1 MKTRLILTG
10 AILLTFAASAG
21 YADSKPFRIQVVD
34 DDTGRGV
41 PLVELQTVNN
51 IRLFS
56 DSNGIVAFD
65 EPGLR
70 DQTVFFHVKS
80 HGYEFAKDGFG
91 FRGRALD
98 VKAGGK
104 ATLPIKRRNL
114 AQRLYRI
121 TGADIYRDTIL
132 TDEDPPI
139 KEPLLNGLVF
149 GSDSVVN
156 AAYRGKIYW
165 FWGDTNRPG
174 YPLGNF
180 HVPGATSKLPKDG
193 GLDPGRG
200 IDLDYFVDDKGFARP
215 TAQMPGAG
223 PTWIDGLVVLREDR
237 GRERMFAA
245 YVKVKPP
252 LDVYQHG
259 LVEFD
264 DESGGFKKVTEFNNE
279 ARAYPHG
286 HPFVMRE
293 GNVEYVY
300 FCHPYPLVRVRASPE
315 NLTKLDEYEAYTC
328 LKPGSRLVAP
338 QIDRGPN
345 GEIQYGWK
353 RNTPAVGPNEEAR
366 LIAGKHLRR
375 DETLLRLCDRDS
387 GKTVNAHNGSVHWN
401 DFRRRWVMITVEQG
415 GTSPLGEVWYA
426 EADSPT
432 GPWAYAV
439 KIVTHD
445 RYSFYNPKQHPFF
458 DARTGCTIYFEGTYT
473 HSFSGNTDQ
482 TPRYDYNQIMY
493 MLELDDARVA
503 LPVAI
508 YQKSESIP
516 DRFAARAATKPEEA
530 MTAPDLARI
539 AFFALDQPGVDTVS
553 VSESKSS
560 AGHFI
565 LTVEATPRTDSA
577 KAQFQFFAL
586 TANTK
591 NPPATTVPLYEYIE
605 KGNGRRA
612 YSTEPALKLT
622 GFERQE
628 SPLCRVWRNPWRSP

>member
-1 MKTRLILTG
+1 MRSLLAG
-10 AILLTFAASAG
+10 AILLTAACSAA
-21 YADSKPFRIQVVD
+21 YADSKPFRIQVID
-34 DDTGRGV
+34 EETGRGV

-51 IRLFS
+51 IRLFT

-65 EPGLR
+65 EPGLT

-104 ATLPIKRRNL
+104 ATLSIKRLNL

-121 TGADIYRDTIL
+121 TGAGIYRDTIL
-132 TDEDPPI
+132 VGEDPPI
-139 KEPLLNGLVF
+139 KEPLLSGLVF

-165 FWGDTNRPG
+165 FWGDTNRPT

-200 IDLDYFVDDKGFARP
+200 IDLDYFVDDKGFVRP
-215 TAQMPGAG
+215 TAQMPGEG
-223 PTWIDGLVVLREDR
+223 PTWIDGLVVLREDG

-264 DESGGFKKVTEFNNE
+264 DESGSFKKVTEFNND
-279 ARAYPHG
+279 APAYPGG
-286 HPFVMRE
+286 HPFVAHD
-293 GNVEYVY
+293 GDVDYVY

-315 NLTKLDEYEAYTC
+315 SLTKLDQYEAYTC
-328 LKPGSRLVAP
+328 LKPGSRLAGP

-353 RNTPAVGPNEEAR
+353 RNTPAVGPNEQAR
-366 LIAGKHLRR
+366 LIAGKHLLR
-375 DETLLRLCDRDS
+375 DEALLRLCDRDS
-387 GKTVNAHNGSVHWN
+387 GKSVNAHNGSVYWN
-401 DFRRRWVMITVEQG
+401 EFRRRWVMITVEQG
-415 GTSPLGEVWYA
+415 GTSALGEVWYA
-426 EADSPT
+426 EADAPT

-439 KIVTHD
+439 RIVTHE
-445 RYSFYNPKQHPFF
+445 RYSFYNPKQHPLF
-458 DARTGCTIYFEGTYT
+458 DARAGRTIFFEGTYT
-473 HSFSGNTDQ
+473 HTFSGNTDQ

-493 MLELDDARVA
+493 KLELDDPRVA

-508 YQKSESIP
+508 HQQSESIP
-516 DRFAARAATKPEEA
+516 DRFAARAAAKPEEA
-530 MTAPDLARI
+530 MAAPDLARV
-539 AFFALDQPGVDTVS
+539 AFFALDQPGVDTVP
-553 VSESKSS
+553 VSNSKTS
-560 AGHFI
+560 AGHFS
-565 LTVEATPRTDSA
+565 LSVELTPRTDPT
-577 KAQFQFFAL
+577 KPEFQFFAVA
-586 TANTK
+586 ANTK

-605 KGNGRRA
+605 KGSGRRA
-612 YSTEPALKLT
+612 YSTETSLKLT

-628 SPLCRVWRNPWRSP
+628 KPLCRVWRNPWRSH